1 MIVITGADGLVGRA
15 VCEYL
20 RGANQKIIPIVHRK
34 KDITS
39 TDAIVADLSKANSF
53 RYLKNIEI
61 TGLIH
66 LAAAV
71 PLSSYYPD
79 TGESAELTRAI
90 DNNVLSFCK
99 TTKIPVIYM
108 STCGLYDRSS
118 SIVKFENDP
127 SVIKIESPYLS
138 AKYEGEV
145 LFSNEV
151 LAVIIR
157 LASPIGIGQKASV
170 VLSRFIMAARANMP
184 LQIWG
189 SGMREQNFIDVR
201 DVAKLICDAIFHPKA
216 CLINVVN
223 CQATTMV
230 ELAKNVIK
238 TVGMGEVI
246 FTNTVDPKEG
256 ETARYSIENA
266 YKLYKWTPCYT
277 LQDSI
282 KWIVNEKFDES

>member
-15 VCEYL
+15 VCGCL
-20 RGANQKIIPIVHRK
+20 RGVNQKILPIVHRK

-39 TDAIVADLSKANSF
+39 ADAIVIDLSKANSF
-53 RYLKNIEI
+53 RDFKNIDV

-79 TGESAELTRAI
+79 TEESAELTRAI

-99 TTKIPVIYM
+99 TTKIPVVYM

-118 SIVKFENDP
+118 SIVKFEDDP
-127 SVIKIESPYLS
+127 SVIKIESPYFA
-138 AKYEGEV
+138 AKYEGEI
-145 LFSNEV
+145 LFSSGV
-151 LAVIIR
+151 LAMIIR
-157 LASPIGIGQKASV
+157 LAAPIGPGQKASV

-184 LQIWG
+184 IQIWG

-201 DVAKLICDAIFHPKA
+201 DVAKLICDAILHPKA
-216 CLINVVN
+216 CLINVAN
-223 CQATTMV
+223 RQAITMID
-230 ELAKNVIK
+230 LAKTVIR
-238 TVGMGEVI
+238 TIGMGEVI
-246 FTNTVDPKEG
+246 FTNMVDPKER
-256 ETARYSIENA
+256 ESARYSIEKA
-266 YKLYKWTPCYT
+266 SRLYKWTPHYN

-282 KWIVNEKFDES
+282 KWIADEKFDVN